1 MLIKA
6 FVVCTMFG
14 ENAVSDDVPSFSL
27 SKEYQAPSEEQ
38 AVYEALTRPGD
49 KWNSDDRDDEGLLEL
64 LDRS

>member
-6 FVVCTMFG
+6 FVVSTMFG

-49 KWNSDDRDDEGLLEL
+49 KRNSDAEMTKAF
-64 LDRS
+64 